1 MAALLKITEGCYSLS
16 LQVHGKWVELASLD
30 GGSQSLIPGNAGLS
44 EAALER
50 AIDLAEDWLMPHAK
64 SLRGETLGIRD
75 VAGSFEAGLRNV
87 LNVEA
92 RQFSVAAIEDCFL
105 QVVALAASPSA
116 SSVLR
121 HQQHFVAT
129 LVLVRELAHHGGV
142 RGMQLLG

>member
-1 MAALLKITEGCYSLS
+1 MAALLKITESRYALS
-16 LQVHGKWVELASLD
+16 LRVAEEWVALAALEGGANSL
-30 GGSQSLIPGNAGLS
+30 LPGNAAPN

-64 SLRGETLGIRD
+64 SLRGETLCIRD
-75 VAGSFEAGLRNV
+75 VAGSFETGLRDV
-87 LNVEA
+87 LSVDI

-105 QVVALAASPSA
+105 QVVALAASPSG

-142 RGMQLLG
+142 RGLQLLG